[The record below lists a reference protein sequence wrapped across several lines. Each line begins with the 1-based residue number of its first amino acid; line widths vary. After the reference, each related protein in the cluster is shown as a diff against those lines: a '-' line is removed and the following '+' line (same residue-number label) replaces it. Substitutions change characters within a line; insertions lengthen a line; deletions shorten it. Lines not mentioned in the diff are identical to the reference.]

1 MHCLLRSPRVYYY
14 YYYYCLP
21 LNAGCDRDDLCQ
33 RASFLENGSGCP
45 VAFSIATAAASFVA
59 RLQIQHIS
67 VLRTGIEQAL
77 FGRKIPRMM
86 MMMVVTMMMMV
97 VVVSLAERASTVDGG
112 ELAADIATV
121 IQVSVAP
128 LGATVTTTAE
138 ATAAQAGS
146 TEDTAGETA
155 TVL

>member
-1 MHCLLRSPRVYYY
+1 MISASGPRFSK
-14 YYYYCLP
+14 
-21 LNAGCDRDDLCQ
+21 
-33 RASFLENGSGCP
+33 RA
-45 VAFSIATAAASFVA
+45 AFSATSTAASLVA

-77 FGRKIPRMM
+77 FGRKIPRIMM

-97 VVVSLAERASTVDGG
+97 VVVVSPLAERARTVDGG

-121 IQVSVAP
+121 IQVAVAP
-128 LGATVTTTAE
+128 LVGATVTTTAE

>member
-1 MHCLLRSPRVYYY
+1 MISASGPRFSK
-14 YYYYCLP
+14 
-21 LNAGCDRDDLCQ
+21 
-33 RASFLENGSGCP
+33 RA
-45 VAFSIATAAASFVA
+45 AFSATSAAASLVA

-97 VVVSLAERASTVDGG
+97 VVVSPLAERASTVDGG

-121 IQVSVAP
+121 IQVAVAP
-128 LGATVTTTAE
+128 LVGATVTTTAE

>member
-1 MHCLLRSPRVYYY
+1 MISASGPRFSK
-14 YYYYCLP
+14 
-21 LNAGCDRDDLCQ
+21 
-33 RASFLENGSGCP
+33 RA
-45 VAFSIATAAASFVA
+45 AFSATSLVA

-77 FGRKIPRMM
+77 FGRKIPRIMM

-97 VVVSLAERASTVDGG
+97 VVVSPLAERASTVDGG

-121 IQVSVAP
+121 IQVAVAP
-128 LGATVTTTAE
+128 LVGATVTTTAE